1 MVVNSIYSFISG
13 TIKRTNC
20 GVFCCL
26 LLVLGGTTAV
36 QAKNLFFIHS
46 DSLFAFDHYT
56 TTKVVQGKKTTV
68 RYSVSTSIIDFDAEY
83 GQLSPFLKK
92 TETYAQLFKAKVL
105 RYSLFENFTLDG
117 IDYLEQS
124 TGYCY
129 LDSSRIE
136 LIRQVTLR
144 SDNLSNEFYDLNK
157 NDSIPQ
163 LYVKNYLNR
172 DTTHSLLY
180 KELFTE
186 EALFWIV
193 RYMAELKLSS
203 KKLYLLDP
211 LVHGLFSEKV
221 YFTTIEFED
230 EYYRLQGIRT
240 QKVVV
245 TREDG
250 KKAEFWVSLEASK
263 RIVKAH
269 DFRGRWFDL
278 KKSFVRPLQKW
289 PF

>member
-1 MVVNSIYSFISG
+1 MVNSIYSFKSG
-13 TIKRTNC
+13 DIKHTSC
-20 GVFCCL
+20 GVFLWL
-26 LLVLGGTTAV
+26 LFVLLTALPI

-56 TTKVVQGKKTTV
+56 TTKVVQGKKESV
-68 RYSVSTSIIDFDAEY
+68 RMSVSTSIIDFDSEFA
-83 GQLSPFLKK
+83 QVSPYLKN
-92 TETYAQLFKAKVL
+92 TETYKKLFNTKVL
-105 RYSLFENFTLDG
+105 RYSLFESFTLNG

-129 LDSSRIE
+129 LDTTRIE
-136 LIRQVTLR
+136 LIRQVSLR
-144 SDNLSNEFYDLNK
+144 SDNISNEFYDLNK

-163 LYVKNYLNR
+163 LYIKNYLNR

-193 RYMAELKLSS
+193 RYMAELKISS

-221 YFTTIEFED
+221 YFTEIQFEE
-230 EYYRLQGIRT
+230 EYFRLQGIRT
-240 QKVVV
+240 QKVIV

-263 RIVKAH
+263 RIVKAR